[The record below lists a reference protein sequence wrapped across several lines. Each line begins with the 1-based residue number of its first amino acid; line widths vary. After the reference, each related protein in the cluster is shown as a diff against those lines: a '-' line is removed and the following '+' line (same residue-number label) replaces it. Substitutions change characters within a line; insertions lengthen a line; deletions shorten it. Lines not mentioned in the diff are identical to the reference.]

1 MNEKNNLIEKAARY
15 RWYIFWLL
23 AAGYI
28 LVYFHRQCTAV
39 LAVDMMKDLKTDG
52 NIMGLFG
59 ALYFYPYAVMQL
71 PAGLLSDSW
80 GPRKTITFFFLI
92 AVFGSAL
99 LGFAD
104 TVPTALAGRLM
115 VGIGVAM
122 LFVPTLKVL
131 AEWFRPGE
139 FATMM
144 GILMAMGGIGSMSST
159 APLAY
164 LSSITGWRNS
174 FLIVGAFTLLL
185 LLLVW
190 LIVRDRPGDMGYPP
204 LVENGEGSLKK
215 ISLGQGLKTVVTS
228 FRFWILG
235 TWFFFTLAVFFSF
248 GGLWGGP
255 YLMHVYGV
263 GKEEAGSILS
273 MLAIGMIVGSPVLS
287 VLSNRVVKSRKRII
301 IAASMVNL
309 FISGLL
315 AFRTGS
321 LSIAA
326 LYALCF
332 FMGVFAS
339 AVVVIAF
346 TSNKELFP
354 VNMAGTSTGLINL
367 FPFAGGAVFQ
377 QVLGGILDNHKSES
391 GFSLQ
396 GYERAF
402 LILFLCAAVALG
414 VSFFIKETFSREK
427 E

>member
-39 LAVDMMKDLKTDG
+39 LAIDMMKDLKTDG
-52 NIMGLFG
+52 SIMGLFG

-80 GPRKTITFFFLI
+80 GPRKTITFFFLV
-92 AVFGSAL
+92 AVLGSAV
-99 LGFAD
+99 LGYAD
-104 TVPTALAGRLM
+104 TVPAALAGRLM

-144 GILMAMGGIGSMSST
+144 GLLMAMGGIGSMSST

-164 LSSITGWRNS
+164 LSSMTGWRNS

-185 LLLVW
+185 SLLVW

-215 ISLGQGLKTVVTS
+215 ISLSQGLKTVVTS
-228 FRFWILG
+228 FRFWVLG
-235 TWFFFTLAVFFSF
+235 AWFFFTLAVFFSF

-263 GKEEAGSILS
+263 AKEEAGRILS
-273 MLAIGMIVGSPVLS
+273 MLAIGMIVGGPLLS
-287 VLSNRVVKSRKRII
+287 IFSNRVFKSRKRII
-301 IAASMVNL
+301 IVASMANL

-326 LYALCF
+326 LYVLCF

-339 AVVVIAF
+339 AIVVIAF

-367 FPFAGGAVFQ
+367 FPFAGGAIFQ
-377 QVLGGILDNHKSES
+377 QVLGGILDNHKSGS

-396 GYERAF
+396 GYEHAF
-402 LILFLCAAVALG
+402 LVLFFCAAVALG
-414 VSFFIKETFSREK
+414 VSFFITETFPRE
-427 E
+427 EV